1 MVHTRDEGEV
11 PPVWRNQTR
20 RTVEGL
26 LERDMI
32 PTSHRERV
40 VELLEAGRPTE
51 ALELYVDNRDLPVD
65 GSPGPNSQIRA
76 DAATD

>member
-1 MVHTRDEGEV
+1 M
-11 PPVWRNQTR
+11 WRNQTR
-20 RTVEGL
+20 RTIEGL
-26 LERDMI
+26 LERDMV
-32 PTSHRERV
+32 PASHEKRV

-65 GSPGPNSQIRA
+65 GSPSPNGQIRA

>member
-1 MVHTRDEGEV
+1 MVHTRDESEV

-32 PTSHRERV
+32 PTSHKERV

-51 ALELYVDNRDLPVD
+51 ALALYVDNRHLPVD
-65 GSPGPNSQIRA
+65 GSPGPDSQLRA

>member
-32 PTSHRERV
+32 PTSHKERV

-51 ALELYVDNRDLPVD
+51 ALALYVDNRHLPVD
-65 GSPGPNSQIRA
+65 GSRGPNSQIRA

>member
-20 RTVEGL
+20 RTIEGL
-26 LERDMI
+26 LEQDMV
-32 PTSHRERV
+32 PASHEKRV

-51 ALELYVDNRDLPVD
+51 ALALYVDNRHLPVD
-65 GSPGPNSQIRA
+65 GPPGLDSQFWA

>member
-20 RTVEGL
+20 QTVEGL

-32 PTSHRERV
+32 PTSHKERV

-51 ALELYVDNRDLPVD
+51 ALELYVDNRHLPVD
-65 GSPGPNSQIRA
+65 GSPSPDSQFRA

>member
-1 MVHTRDEGEV
+1 MAQTRDEGEV

-20 RTVEGL
+20 RTIEGL
-26 LERDMI
+26 LERDMV
-32 PTSHRERV
+32 PAPHEKRV

-51 ALELYVDNRDLPVD
+51 ALALYVDNRHLPVD
-65 GSPGPNSQIRA
+65 GSPGPDSQFRA

>member
-20 RTVEGL
+20 QTVEGL

-32 PTSHRERV
+32 PTSHKERV

-51 ALELYVDNRDLPVD
+51 ALDRKSTRL
-65 GSPGPNSQIRA
+65 NSSHIQKSRMPSSA
-76 DAATD
+76 

>member
-1 MVHTRDEGEV
+1 MVHTRDKGEV

-32 PTSHRERV
+32 PTSHKKRV
-40 VELLEAGRPTE
+40 VELLEAGRPTK

-65 GSPGPNSQIRA
+65 GSPSPNSQIRA

>member
-1 MVHTRDEGEV
+1 M
-11 PPVWRNQTR
+11 WRNQTR
-20 RTVEGL
+20 QTVEGL

-32 PTSHRERV
+32 PTSHKERV

-51 ALELYVDNRDLPVD
+51 ALALYVDNRHLPVD

-76 DAATD
+76 DAAID

>member
-20 RTVEGL
+20 RTIEGL
-26 LERDMI
+26 LKRDMI
-32 PTSHRERV
+32 PTSHKERV
-40 VELLEAGRPTE
+40 VELLETGRPTE
-51 ALELYVDNRDLPVD
+51 ALALYVDNRHLPVD
-65 GSPGPNSQIRA
+65 GSPGPDSQLRA